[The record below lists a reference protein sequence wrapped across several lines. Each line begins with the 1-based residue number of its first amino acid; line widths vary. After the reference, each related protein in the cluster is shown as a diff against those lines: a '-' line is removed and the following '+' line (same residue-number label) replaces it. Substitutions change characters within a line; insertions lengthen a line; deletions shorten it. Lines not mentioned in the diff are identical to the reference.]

1 MLRRL
6 YDWTMSLAARRSAE
20 VWLAVIAFVESSVF
34 LVPADVLFL
43 PMALAKPERSYR
55 YAIVATAASVLGGIA
70 GWALGFYAYETVARP
85 VLEFYGK
92 LDAFEQMKSYVT
104 YETILLLLV
113 TSGLAHLPPI
123 KIVTILSGVDS
134 RQHTACS
141 SFRRSSPA
149 ARDSYSW
156 PGCFAATASRSA
168 ISSKSA
174 WGILSAS
181 VQWSPSCFILS
192 IATLPT
198 EPSSRSSA
206 MTAIASPLSRPVVSI
221 RCSWPSAWRRSSELR
236 SASEYIGGYIPCALC
251 LLQREPYYYGIPIG
265 DPRRARIVFSVC
277 RTGSP
282 VPCFWRHRHAD
293 GGRCRHGCLSRGR
306 RMAFLGRV
314 RRPASTSAGAIDA
327 ECRRPA

>member
-55 YAIVATAASVLGGIA
+55 YAIVATVASVLGGIA

-123 KIVTILSGVDS
+123 KIVTILSGVI
-134 RQHTACS
+134 HVNIWL
-141 SFRRSSPA
+141 FVI
-149 ARDSYSW
+149 
-156 PGCFAATASRSA
+156 SA
-168 ISSKSA
+168 IVARGARFLFLA
-174 WGILSAS
+174 WLLRRYGEPIRH
-181 VQWSPSCFILS
+181 FIEKRLGH
-192 IATLPT
+192 I
-198 EPSSRSSA
+198 
-206 MTAIASPLSRPVVSI
+206 VSI
-221 RCSWPSAWRRSSELR
+221 GAVVAIVL
-236 SASEYIGGYIPCALC
+236 YIVYRYLA
-251 LLQREPYYYGIPIG
+251 
-265 DPRRARIVFSVC
+265 
-277 RTGSP
+277 
-282 VPCFWRHRHAD
+282 H
-293 GGRCRHGCLSRGR
+293 
-306 RMAFLGRV
+306 
-314 RRPASTSAGAIDA
+314 
-327 ECRRPA
+327 